1 MDAANPSVDSTPT
14 APATALIV
22 GTCETTLWQIDGVER
37 LRRELAA
44 KGVRNIRRDPTDVPL
59 GSAPIVVL
67 RADFAYDGTLLRAL
81 IQTPGL
87 ALLSPDGDTVVGVSA
102 PAATA
107 VTLADA
113 LAAGRLT
120 SDVAREH
127 GLTPRSA
134 ADAAGAYRDALRK
147 RETPYL
153 LPVLP
158 AHQRALE
165 RRLFGGA
172 YKGVTDFVTKYAWP
186 EPAFWVT
193 QACARLG
200 ITPNAVTF
208 VSLVMVVLAFYCF
221 AQGQFAVGLL
231 AAWLMTFLDTVDG
244 KLARVTVTY
253 TRLGGVFDHAI
264 DLIHPPFWYW
274 AWLMGVQASGSPL
287 ADADILLAVI
297 AGGYVLQ
304 RVEEGIFIARHGV
317 EMHVWRRLDSL
328 FRLVT
333 ARRNPNLIIL
343 TVALLAGRPDLGIVA
358 VAWWT
363 ALCFG
368 VHLLR
373 LAQAEQARRAA
384 PITSWLNR

>member
-1 MDAANPSVDSTPT
+1 
-14 APATALIV
+14 
-22 GTCETTLWQIDGVER
+22 
-37 LRRELAA
+37 
-44 KGVRNIRRDPTDVPL
+44 
-59 GSAPIVVL
+59 
-67 RADFAYDGTLLRAL
+67 
-81 IQTPGL
+81 
-87 ALLSPDGDTVVGVSA
+87 
-102 PAATA
+102 
-107 VTLADA
+107 
-113 LAAGRLT
+113 
-120 SDVAREH
+120 
-127 GLTPRSA
+127 
-134 ADAAGAYRDALRK
+134 
-147 RETPYL
+147 
-153 LPVLP
+153 
-158 AHQRALE
+158 
-165 RRLFGGA
+165 
-172 YKGVTDFVTKYAWP
+172 
-186 EPAFWVT
+186 
-193 QACARLG
+193 
-200 ITPNAVTF
+200 
-208 VSLVMVVLAFYCF
+208 MVVLAFYCF

-304 RVEEGIFIARHGV
+304 RGEEGIFIARHGV
-317 EMHVWRRLDSL
+317 EMHVWRRFDSL

-368 VHLLR
+368 VHLVR
-373 LAQAEQARRAA
+373 LVQAEQARRAA